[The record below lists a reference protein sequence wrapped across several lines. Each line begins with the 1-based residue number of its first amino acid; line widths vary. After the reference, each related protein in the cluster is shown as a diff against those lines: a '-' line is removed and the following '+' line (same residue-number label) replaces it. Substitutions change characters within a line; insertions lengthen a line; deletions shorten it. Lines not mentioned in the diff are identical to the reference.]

1 MCRDIGPR
9 LSGAAKLRCRT
20 LGSNPSHGI
29 HDALRRIHAVQILRH
44 LRTQESA
51 SDWMFRIAL
60 NPCSAPV
67 LNRDQHAAS
76 IGAIVRTR
84 SFDNLLHAQPI
95 IRCLNRK
102 RRVACL
108 PFHGVLQAG
117 AKIPYRMAP
126 KVGSYFNSVTSFS
139 FALLISSIFLISLSV
154 SFWISSRDRFSSSSV

>member
-9 LSGAAKLRCRT
+9 LSGGAKLRCRT

-76 IGAIVRTR
+76 IRAIVRTR
-84 SFDNLLHAQPI
+84 RFDNLLHAQPI

-102 RRVACL
+102 AESGLSPVSWGTAGGGKAFL
-108 PFHGVLQAG
+108 PLWSAG
-117 AKIPYRMAP
+117 WGLPQ
-126 KVGSYFNSVTSFS
+126 
-139 FALLISSIFLISLSV
+139 
-154 SFWISSRDRFSSSSV
+154 